1 MILKKKFEIFSLH
14 IKCSIKNTIIN
25 LVDNQGKTLKQ
36 WSTKSLKKI
45 DLKKNNPYNIF
56 LIINKINKYLIIKK
70 IKYLNLFF
78 KENGIAR
85 YYILKNLKKN
95 LKIYNI
101 FYNTNLP
108 FNGCRQKKK
117 KRY

>member
-1 MILKKKFEIFSLH
+1 MKLKKTNQIFSLY

-25 LVDNQGKTLKQ
+25 LVNIDGKTLKQ

-45 DLKKNNPYNIF
+45 DLKKNNPYNIY
-56 LIINKINKYLIIKK
+56 LIMQKINKFLILKK
-70 IKYLNLFF
+70 IKYLNIFF
-78 KENGIAR
+78 KETGIAQ
-85 YYILKNLKKN
+85 YYIINNLKKN

-101 FYNTNLP
+101 VYNTNLP